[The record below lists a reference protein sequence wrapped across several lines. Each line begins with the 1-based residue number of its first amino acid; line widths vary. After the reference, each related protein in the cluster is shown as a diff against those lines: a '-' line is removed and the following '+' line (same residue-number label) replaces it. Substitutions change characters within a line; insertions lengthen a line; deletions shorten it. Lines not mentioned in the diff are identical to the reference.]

1 MNLFFMIFSYVWVA
15 IIAIIYLIWGII
27 SIKDIISSREYIK
40 DLGLDAFQPST
51 NAFLIINIFLIF
63 IASILCFA
71 FMNFK

>member
-15 IIAIIYLIWGII
+15 ILTIPYFILAVFSVKDMI
-27 SIKDIISSREYIK
+27 SNRKYIK
-40 DLGLDAFQPST
+40 DFGLDAFAPST